1 MEIGIHTFGELV
13 ADPHTHQKLSAHESL
28 KQVIQMAILADEVGL
43 DILWRRRTSSTRYCR
58 LRAAIYPGGGG
69 AGH

>member
-28 KQVIQMAILADEVGL
+28 KQVIQMAILADDAVIADL
-43 DILWRRRTSSTRYCR
+43 HRS
-58 LRAAIYPGGGG
+58 
-69 AGH
+69 